1 MLSVNVLSMKILILD
16 VSCESFPKFTGTSF
30 CHFVLEQDCN
40 WFYFGPCQR
49 EKQDDER
56 ENSS

>member
-56 ENSS
+56 GV